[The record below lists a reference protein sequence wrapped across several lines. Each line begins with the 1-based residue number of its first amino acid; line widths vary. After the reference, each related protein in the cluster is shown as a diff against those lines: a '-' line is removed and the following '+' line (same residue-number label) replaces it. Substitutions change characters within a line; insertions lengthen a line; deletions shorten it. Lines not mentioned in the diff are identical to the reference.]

1 MRQKTSDLALALRS
15 AVLSAALTLGF
26 ILSPQAIGVALAGIE
41 YPWCAVYR
49 ESTVGATNCG
59 FSTLSQC
66 RATISG
72 VGGMCTPNPAYAGPP
87 PRHQPKRQSQP
98 R

>member
-1 MRQKTSDLALALRS
+1 MRQKTSGLALPLP
-15 AVLSAALTLGF
+15 SAALVATLALGF
-26 ILSPQAIGVALAGIE
+26 TLSPQATGEAQAGIE
-41 YPWCAVYR
+41 YPWCAVYS

-59 FSTLSQC
+59 FSTLAQC

-72 VGGMCTPNPAYAGPP
+72 VGGMCMPNPAYVGPP
-87 PRHQPKRQSQP
+87 PRAQPKRRSQA

>member
-1 MRQKTSDLALALRS
+1 MRNGISGLALLSMSSALAIGIVVAAS
-15 AVLSAALTLGF
+15 AVAPAR
-26 ILSPQAIGVALAGIE
+26 AGIE
-41 YPWCAVYR
+41 YPWCAVYS

-59 FSTLSQC
+59 FSTLAQC

-72 VGGMCTPNPAYAGPP
+72 IGGMCQPNPAYGVSKP
-87 PRHQPKRQSQP
+87 QPKRRSQP

>member
-1 MRQKTSDLALALRS
+1 MQQKTSGLALALRS
-15 AVLSAALTLGF
+15 AGLGATLALGF
-26 ILSPQAIGVALAGIE
+26 TLSPQAIDVAQAGVE

-59 FSTLSQC
+59 FSTLAQC

-87 PRHQPKRQSQP
+87 PRPLPKRQGQS

>member
-1 MRQKTSDLALALRS
+1 MRQKTSGSALPLP
-15 AVLSAALTLGF
+15 SAALAATLVLGLT
-26 ILSPQAIGVALAGIE
+26 LSPQAIGEAQAGIE
-41 YPWCAVYR
+41 YPWCAVYS

-59 FSTLSQC
+59 FATLAQC

-72 VGGMCTPNPAYAGPP
+72 VGGVCQPNPAYVGPA
-87 PRHQPKRQSQP
+87 PRPQPKRHNQP

>member
-1 MRQKTSDLALALRS
+1 MQNGLSRLALGPSSMLPLSIAL
-15 AVLSAALTLGF
+15 
-26 ILSPQAIGVALAGIE
+26 AIGVVVASSAVAPAQAGIE
-41 YPWCAVYR
+41 YPWCAIYS

-59 FSTLSQC
+59 FSTLAQC

-72 VGGMCTPNPAYAGPP
+72 IGGMSQPNPAYGVSAP
-87 PRHQPKRQSQP
+87 QPKRRTQP

>member
-1 MRQKTSDLALALRS
+1 MRNGLTGLALLPMSIAL
-15 AVLSAALTLGF
+15 
-26 ILSPQAIGVALAGIE
+26 AIGFVVAPPAAAPAQAGIE
-41 YPWCAVYR
+41 YPWCAVYS

-59 FSTLSQC
+59 FSTLAQC

-72 VGGMCTPNPAYAGPP
+72 IGGMCQPNPAYPSPA
-87 PRHQPKRQSQP
+87 PRPQPKRSHQP

>member
-1 MRQKTSDLALALRS
+1 MRQKTFSLASPLP
-15 AVLSAALTLGF
+15 SAALLATLAFGF
-26 ILSPQAIGVALAGIE
+26 SLSPLAVGGAQAGIE
-41 YPWCAVYR
+41 YPWCAVYS

-59 FSTLSQC
+59 FSTLAQC

-72 VGGMCTPNPAYAGPP
+72 VGGMCIPNPAYVGPP
-87 PRHQPKRQSQP
+87 PRPQPKRRSQP

>member
-1 MRQKTSDLALALRS
+1 MRQKMPHLALLLRS
-15 AVLSAALTLGF
+15 AALVATLALGVT
-26 ILSPQAIGVALAGIE
+26 LSPQAVSVVQADIE
-41 YPWCAVYR
+41 YPWCAVYS

-59 FSTLSQC
+59 FSTLAQC

-72 VGGMCTPNPAYAGPP
+72 VGGMCIPNPAYVGPS
-87 PRHQPKRQSQP
+87 PRPQPKRRSQP

>member
-1 MRQKTSDLALALRS
+1 MRQKMPGLALPLP
-15 AVLSAALTLGF
+15 SAALIATLALGF
-26 ILSPQAIGVALAGIE
+26 ILSPPAIDAAKAGVE

-59 FSTLSQC
+59 FSTLAQC

-72 VGGMCTPNPAYAGPP
+72 IGGMCLANPAYVGPP
-87 PRHQPKRQSQP
+87 PRHQTKRHSQP